1 MNPTSTS
8 PQANGGASGIG
19 TGKGMA
25 SGTTKVVVATTVALT
40 FISVWQAGAVV
51 LNDMAS
57 TMYYIGG
64 IAEQAIGKSAP
75 WMVLA
80 VMLFSYAVRSVY
92 MESSSMFVRGGV
104 YVVVRDSMG
113 PTVAKLSVS
122 ALVVDYILTGPIS
135 VVSAGQYLGR
145 LLNEISEAV
154 HQTWRTDPNSFAVFF
169 SVIVTGYFWWSNIK
183 GVPESSTKALRIM
196 QITTV
201 MLVILLIWCPLTLVL
216 RGGAPLPPP
225 PTPSNIH
232 LTNESLGWLS
242 GTFWAQ
248 ISFVV
253 LIVAFGHS
261 ILAMSGFETLA
272 QVYRELAYPKLKNL
286 RFTANMVCTYCV
298 ICTGVISVFAVMI
311 IPDAVRS
318 TYYDNLIGG
327 VVDNLAGPAIV
338 KLSFHIFVV
347 IVGVL
352 ILAGAVNTSLIGVN
366 GVMNRVA
373 EDGVLLDWF
382 RRPHTK
388 FGTTYRILNTMALLQ
403 IATIIASRGDVLL
416 LGEAYAFGVVW
427 SFALKALGV
436 LVLRYQRHDQEYK
449 FPGNITLGRVEIPIG
464 LAATTSVLFLVAI
477 ANLFTKKIATIYGV
491 SFTIVLY
498 TLFMVSE
505 HINARKKKEHRADL
519 EKFNLDHQSEV
530 TSVSLHARPGC
541 VLVAVRDSRRLWHLS
556 KSLEKTNLRR
566 HDIVVM
572 TVRQLSAGAAE
583 YDLRDEQLFARDE
596 QELFSHVVSVAEK
609 EGKSVELLVVPAVDP
624 FDAMVQTAARL
635 QASKLVVGVSARMA
649 SEELASRIGL
659 AWERLAE
666 PRHAFSLEITNPDR
680 PSVYVNLG
688 PHPPRLWPE
697 DVDRLHRIWLRLCS
711 HSSVGSRLHHRDVVG
726 VALQRLEQEL
736 EGGRHSDILDSLEN
750 EIHKPHEIP

>member
-1 MNPTSTS
+1 MNPQTQVS
-8 PQANGGASGIG
+8 PAGQISAN
-19 TGKGMA
+19 
-25 SGTTKVVVATTVALT
+25 TKVVVATTVALT
-40 FISVWQAGAVV
+40 FISVWQAAAVV

-75 WMVLA
+75 WMVVA
-80 VMLFSYAVRSVY
+80 VMLFSYLVRSVY

-145 LLNEISEAV
+145 LLNELSEAL
-154 HQTWRTDPNSFAVFF
+154 HQTWRTNPNSFAVFF
-169 SVIVTGYFWWSNIK
+169 SVVVTCYFWWSNIK

-201 MLVILLIWCPLTLVL
+201 MVVILLIWCPLTLIV
-216 RGGAPLPPP
+216 RGNATMPPLP
-225 PTPSNIH
+225 TPANIH
-232 LTNESLGWLS
+232 LAKESLGWLD

-253 LIVAFGHS
+253 MIVAFGHS

-272 QVYRELAYPKLKNL
+272 QVYREIAYPKLKNL
-286 RFTANMVCTYCV
+286 RLTANIVCTYCL

-311 IPDAVRS
+311 IPDSVRS

-327 VVDNLAGPAIV
+327 LVDNFVGPSAV
-338 KLSFHIFVV
+338 KLAFHVFVV

-388 FGTTYRILNTMALLQ
+388 FGTTYRILNLMALLQ
-403 IATIIASRGDVLL
+403 IVTIIASRGDVLL

-449 FPGNITLGRVEIPIG
+449 FPLNITLGKVEIPIG
-464 LAATTSVLFLVAI
+464 LAATTSILFLVAI
-477 ANLFTKKIATIYGV
+477 ANLFSKKIATVYGV

-498 TLFMVSE
+498 ILFLVSE
-505 HINARKKKEHRADL
+505 NVNSRKKKEHRADL
-519 EKFNLDHQSEV
+519 EKFNLDHQPDISAQ
-530 TSVSLHARPGC
+530 TLHARPGGI
-541 VLVAVRDSRRLWHLS
+541 LIAVRDSRRLWHLR
-556 KSLEKTNLRR
+556 KALEKANLRR

-572 TVRQLSAGAAE
+572 TVRQLSTGAGE
-583 YDLRDEQLFARDE
+583 YNLRDEQLFAHDE

-635 QASKLVVGVSARMA
+635 QVSKLVVGVSARMA

-659 AWERLAE
+659 AWERLPH

-680 PSVYVNLG
+680 PSIYVNLG

-697 DVDRLHRIWLRLCS
+697 DVDRLHRIWLRLCAQTG
-711 HSSVGSRLHHRDVVG
+711 VGSRLHHRDVVG
-726 VALQRLEQEL
+726 VALQRLEHDIER
-736 EGGRHSDILDSLEN
+736 GRYGEVMDGLKQ
-750 EIHKPHEIP
+750 EIHKPHET

>member
-1 MNPTSTS
+1 MNPAQTS
-8 PQANGGASGIG
+8 PQTNGAAPNGL
-19 TGKGMA
+19 TG
-25 SGTTKVVVATTVALT
+25 STTTKVVVATTVALT
-40 FISVWQAGAVV
+40 FISVWQAAAIV

-80 VMLFSYAVRSVY
+80 VMLFSYLVRSVY

-145 LLNEISEAV
+145 LLNELSAFF
-154 HQTWRTDPNSFAVFF
+154 HQTWRSDPNSFSVFF
-169 SVIVTGYFWWSNIK
+169 SVIVTCYFWWSNIK
-183 GVPESSTKALRIM
+183 GVPESSDKALRIM

-201 MLVILLIWCPLTLVL
+201 MVVILLIWCPLTLVM
-216 RGGAPLPPP
+216 RGNATLPPL

-232 LTNESLGWLS
+232 LAPESMGWLQ
-242 GTFWAQ
+242 GTFWMQ
-248 ISFVV
+248 LSFVV
-253 LIVAFGHS
+253 MIVAFGHS

-286 RFTANMVCTYCV
+286 RLTANLVCTYCL
-298 ICTGVISVFAVMI
+298 ICTGLISVFAVMI

-327 VVDNLAGPAIV
+327 LVDNFAGPAAL
-338 KLSFHIFVV
+338 KLGFHIFVV

-352 ILAGAVNTSLIGVN
+352 ILSGAVNTSLIGVN

-382 RRPHTK
+382 RRPHSK
-388 FGTTYRILNTMALLQ
+388 FGTTYRILNLMALLQ
-403 IATIIASRGDVLL
+403 IVTIIASRGDVLL

-449 FPGNITLGRVEIPIG
+449 FPGNITLGKVEIPIG
-464 LAATTSVLFLVAI
+464 LAATTSILFLVAI
-477 ANLFTKKIATIYGV
+477 ANLFSKKIATVYGV

-498 TLFMVSE
+498 VLFLVSE

-519 EKFNLDHQSEV
+519 EKFNLDHQAEIG
-530 TSVSLHARPGC
+530 TDTLRARPGGI
-541 VLVAVRDSRRLWHLS
+541 LVAVRDSRRLWHLN
-556 KSLEKTNLRR
+556 KALEKTNLRR

-572 TVRQLSAGAAE
+572 TVRQLSTGAGE
-583 YDLRDEQLFARDE
+583 YDLRDEQLFAHDE

-609 EGKSVELLVVPAVDP
+609 QGKSVELLVVPAIDP

-635 QASKLVVGVSARMA
+635 QVSKLVVGVSARMA

-659 AWERLAE
+659 AWENLPE

-680 PSVYVNLG
+680 PSIYVNLG

-697 DVDRLHRIWLRLCS
+697 DVDRLHRIWLRLCAQS
-711 HSSVGSRLHHRDVVG
+711 GVGSRLHHRDVVG
-726 VALQRLEQEL
+726 VALQRLEDEL
-736 EGGRHSDILDSLEN
+736 ESGRQGDILDSLEQ
-750 EIHKPHEIP
+750 EIHKPHET